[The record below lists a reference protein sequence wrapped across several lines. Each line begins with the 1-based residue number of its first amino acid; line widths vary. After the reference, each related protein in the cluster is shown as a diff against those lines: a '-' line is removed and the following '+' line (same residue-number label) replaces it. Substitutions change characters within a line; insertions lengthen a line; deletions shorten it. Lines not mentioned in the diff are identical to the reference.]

1 MVVIIKKTIFD
12 LLRRRVLYAD
22 KVRKKLKYLDVFFYR
37 IIIRY
42 LQILFKQERNDR
54 HGIDHWQTQL
64 M

>member
-22 KVRKKLKYLDVFFYR
+22 KVRKKTEISGCFFFYR

-42 LQILFKQERNDR
+42 LQILFKQERK
-54 HGIDHWQTQL
+54 GMID
-64 M
+64 MS